1 MTVFSLLS
9 LLLILRLR
17 PALLEHLAVHGDR
30 GQWRFELVAD
40 RGNEVLL
47 MNAQRRCAVG
57 FERYCPR
64 EATIIRPAEDAGGQT
79 VRSLRDP
86 GAQKLHHDSL
96 LYC

>member
-17 PALLEHLAVHGDR
+17 PALLEHLAVHADR

-47 MNAQRRCAVG
+47 LSSEIDLAQAEAIQRVKAAQEYEREYECDPAQYRGAWPWRQAVDAVNQ
-57 FERYCPR
+57 FE
-64 EATIIRPAEDAGGQT
+64 A
-79 VRSLRDP
+79 V
-86 GAQKLHHDSL
+86 
-96 LYC
+96 